1 MTIATP
7 QTSLSITSPANAPEP
22 SLSFAP
28 TRTMPMSP
36 LVLRLVTVTVCLAAL
51 APGLVEARRGGQQLC
66 SDRQLTRSSL
76 RRGDHGDL
84 QHSYWRRPCQ
94 PAGRRRRHRGARR
107 RARGWRHGKNGAASN
122 DGVLVKWESVGG
134 QSRCEAVLCDRDCPR
149 LGAEEAECGRA
160 VLLQGGGGGL
170 GPRGHGAV
178 GQAGGLR
185 GHRGGAQRQAGLQ
198 QLSLSVCSY
207 FSADNVNQHLLLVK
221 CAYF

>member
-51 APGLVEARRGGQQLC
+51 APGLVQGRRGGRQLC

-76 RRGDHGDL
+76 RSGDHGDEGDH
-84 QHSYWRRPCQ
+84 QHSYWSEPCQ
-94 PAGRRRRHRGARR
+94 PAGRRHRHRGARR
-107 RARGWRHGKNGAASN
+107 RARGWRHGNNGAASN
-122 DGVLVKWESVGG
+122 DGVLVKWERVGG

-185 GHRGGAQRQAGLQ
+185 GHRGGAQRQGRAPAA
-198 QLSLSVCSY
+198 LSSV
-207 FSADNVNQHLLLVK
+207 HIML
-221 CAYF
+221 